1 MLVRLLYA
9 SRATGAVDHDGM
21 AAILK
26 KSRAHNPAVGI
37 TGALCLCA
45 SSGVFLQLLEG
56 GRGAVS
62 DLYGRIAADPRHHGV
77 TLLHY
82 AEIGERRFGMWSM
95 GQVNMARLNP
105 VLLLKYSETPTLD
118 PFTLSGA
125 TSMALFDE
133 LVATASIVGQG

>member
-9 SRATGAVDHDGM
+9 SRAAGPVDADLM

-26 KSRAHNPAVGI
+26 KSRAHNPAEGI

-45 SSGVFLQLLEG
+45 ASGVILQVLEG
-56 GRGAVS
+56 GRAAVS
-62 DLYGRIAADPRHHGV
+62 QLYQRIAADARHRDV

-105 VLLLKYSETPTLD
+105 VLLLKYSETATLD
-118 PFTLSGA
+118 PFSLSGA

>member
-9 SRATGAVDHDGM
+9 SRAAGPVDADLL

-37 TGALCLCA
+37 TGARPP
-45 SSGVFLQLLEG
+45 SSTCKITPDPAHRHSAPVSQL
-56 GRGAVS
+56 
-62 DLYGRIAADPRHHGV
+62 YQRIAADPRHRDV

-82 AEIGERRFGMWSM
+82 QEIGERRFGMWSM

-133 LVATASIVGQG
+133 LVATAAIVGPG

>member
-1 MLVRLLYA
+1 MLVRLMYA
-9 SRATGAVDHDGM
+9 SRTNGAVDADLLS
-21 AAILK
+21 AILK
-26 KSRAHNPAVGI
+26 KSRTHNPAVGI
-37 TGALCLCA
+37 TGALCLCP
-45 SSGVFLQLLEG
+45 SSGVFMQLLEG

-62 DLYGRIAADPRHHGV
+62 QLYQRIAADPRHREV

-82 AEIGERRFGMWSM
+82 GEIGERRFGMWSM
-95 GQVNMARLNP
+95 GQVNMTRLNP

>member
-9 SRATGAVDHDGM
+9 SRATQAIDHDGM
-21 AAILK
+21 VALLK
-26 KSRAHNPAVGI
+26 KSRTHNPAVGI
-37 TGALCLCA
+37 TGALCLCP
-45 SSGVFLQLLEG
+45 SSGVFLQVLEG

-62 DLYGRIAADPRHHGV
+62 ALYARIGADPRHHDV
-77 TLLHY
+77 TLLHF

-95 GQVNMARLNP
+95 GQVNLARLNP
-105 VLLLKYSETPTLD
+105 VLLLKYSETATLD
-118 PFTLSGA
+118 PFALSGV